1 MRPIECVGC
10 IHGATD
16 ERNEWPCGVCK
27 RRTLSDVNLDYYET
41 LETKWKETDN
51 VNHPQHYKLEGLDI
65 EVIDL
70 IRSATGTHYKGYLL
84 GNLIKYVMRYQKKNG
99 VEDLKKAKVYL
110 NWLIEVS
117 E

>member
-1 MRPIECVGC
+1 MKPVECVGC
-10 IHGATD
+10 VY
-16 ERNEWPCGVCK
+16 NEQDWPCGVCK

-41 LETKWKETDN
+41 LETKRSDN
-51 VNHPQHYKLEGLDI
+51 VNHPQHYKLDGLDI

-70 IRSATGTHYKGYLL
+70 IRSATGNHYKGYLL